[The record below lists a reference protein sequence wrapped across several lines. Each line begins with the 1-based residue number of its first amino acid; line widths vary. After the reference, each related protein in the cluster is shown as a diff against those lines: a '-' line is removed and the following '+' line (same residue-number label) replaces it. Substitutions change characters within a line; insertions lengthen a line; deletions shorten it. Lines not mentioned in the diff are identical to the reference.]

1 MAGNRNMAGM
11 IAFGA
16 AAGGA
21 LMLARATLR
30 RERDFDFRGKI
41 AIVTGGSRGLGLV
54 LGRQLASRGARV
66 VICARDP
73 EELEVARLDIQSH
86 GGDVLAIPC
95 DLAQRDEVKRM
106 VSQVIDEFGRIDV
119 LINNAGTIAVG
130 PIEAMKLDAYQYSM
144 DTIFWSA
151 VHTAYYV
158 VPHMQRQGGGRIV
171 NISSI
176 GGKVGVPH
184 LAPYCAAKF
193 AVTGWSRALRGE
205 LMKDGI
211 VVTTICPGLMR
222 TGSPRNAEFK
232 GQHQAEYAWFKIGDS
247 LPFLSMSAE
256 HAASRILAAAQQGE
270 VEVVL
275 GLPAKVAV
283 VVDQLFPEISGDLAV
298 LAGRLLPAMG
308 GIGTES
314 RRGAESESSASR
326 NILTQSTDRAAE
338 RNNEVLR

>member
-1 MAGNRNMAGM
+1 MAGNRTIAGM
-11 IAFGA
+11 IAAGA

-21 LMLARATLR
+21 LMLARAALS
-30 RERDFDFRGKI
+30 REQDYEFRGKVALI
-41 AIVTGGSRGLGLV
+41 TGSSRGLGLV
-54 LGRQLASRGARV
+54 LARQLARKGARV

-73 EELEVARLDIQSH
+73 EELEIARQDVESH
-86 GGDVLAIPC
+86 GGEVLAIAC
-95 DLAQRDEVKRM
+95 DLAQRDEVKRL
-106 VSQVIDEFGRIDV
+106 VEQAIDHFGRIDV

-130 PIEAMKLDAYQYSM
+130 PIEAMKLDAYHAAM
-144 DTIFWSA
+144 DNIFWAA

-184 LAPYCAAKF
+184 LAPYCAGKF

-205 LMKDGI
+205 LMKDRI

-232 GQHQAEYAWFKIGDS
+232 GQNKLEYAWFKISDS
-247 LPFLSMSAE
+247 LPVLSMSAE
-256 HAASRILAAAQQGE
+256 HAASEILSATQRGA

-275 GLPAKVAV
+275 GMPAKIAV
-283 VVDQLFPEISGDLAV
+283 VVDQFFPEISGDLAAV
-298 LAGRLLPAMG
+298 AGKLLPAMG

-314 RRGAESESSASR
+314 RRGAESESPASESF
-326 NILTQSTDRAAE
+326 LTSTTDRAAQE
-338 RNNEVLR
+338 NNELVR